1 VAVLLALCSSA
12 VYGAADFFGGIAAKR
27 LPALVVVAVSQLA
40 GALLV
45 ILVAGVL
52 GGVRTVHDLVLGA
65 AAGLVGALALAL
77 FYSALATGSM
87 SVVAPVTAVCGAAVP
102 VLAGLATGD
111 ALSPAALAGV
121 VLALPAIALAA
132 SERGLGALRTSL
144 RTLTRPVLAGLGLG
158 AVLLLL
164 HRTSPDSGLWPLV
177 ASRLTA
183 GVVVAG
189 LLVARGTALR
199 VPRGSRRTV
208 IGAGVADTLANVL
221 FLLAVRQGQLSVVGL
236 LSSLYPVS
244 TVVLAAAVLRER
256 LSRTQLAGVGGCAVA
271 VLLIAS
277 S

>member
-12 VYGAADFFGGIAAKR
+12 VYGAADFFGGLAAKR
-27 LPALVVVAVSQLA
+27 LPALVVVAVSQLV
-40 GALLV
+40 GAVLVLLV
-45 ILVAGVL
+45 VPAV
-52 GGVRTVHDLVLGA
+52 GGVRTLQDLVLGA
-65 AAGLVGALALAL
+65 AAGLLGALALAL
-77 FYSALATGSM
+77 FYSALAAGSM

-111 ALSPAALAGV
+111 SLSARALAGV

-132 SERGLGALRTSL
+132 SEGGVGALRTGL
-144 RTLTRPVLAGLGLG
+144 RALTRPVLAGLGLG
-158 AVLLLL
+158 GVLLLL

-177 ASRLTA
+177 ASRLAA
-183 GVVVAG
+183 GVVVA
-189 LLVARGTALR
+189 LLLLARGVPVR
-199 VPRGSRRTV
+199 VPRSSLGIV
-208 IGAGVADTLANVL
+208 IAAGGADTLANVL

-244 TVVLAAAVLRER
+244 TVLLAAAVLRER
-256 LSRTQLAGVGGCAVA
+256 LSGTQLAGVGGCAVA

>member
-1 VAVLLALCSSA
+1 MAVLLALCSSA
-12 VYGAADFFGGIAAKR
+12 VYGAADFFGGLGAKR
-27 LPALVVVAVSQLA
+27 LPALVVVSVSQLA

-45 ILVAGVL
+45 VLVVPVA

-65 AAGLVGALALAL
+65 CAGLLGALALVL
-77 FYSALATGSM
+77 FYRALAEGSM

-111 ALSPAALAGV
+111 VLGAPAIAGV
-121 VLALPAIALAA
+121 VLALPAIGLAA
-132 SERGLGALRTSL
+132 SEGGLGALRHDL
-144 RTLTRPVLAGLGLG
+144 RGLTRPVLAGLGFG
-158 AVLLLL
+158 GVLLLL
-164 HRTSPDSGLWPLV
+164 HGTSHDSGLWPLV

-189 LLVARGTALR
+189 LLVARGTPLR
-199 VPRGSRRTV
+199 VPRGSLTTV
-208 IGAGVADTLANVL
+208 VAAGAADTLANVL
-221 FLLAVRQGQLSVVGL
+221 FLLAVRMGQLSVVGL

-256 LSRTQLAGVGGCAVA
+256 LSKVQLAGVGGCTVA

>member
-132 SERGLGALRTSL
+132 SEGGLGALRAGL

-158 AVLLLL
+158 GVLLLL
-164 HRTSPDSGLWPLV
+164 HATSPDSGLWPLV

-189 LLVARGTALR
+189 FLVARGTPLAL
-199 VPRGSRRTV
+199 PRGSRGTV
-208 IGAGVADTLANVL
+208 IGAGAADTLANVL

-244 TVVLAAAVLRER
+244 TVLLAAALLRER
-256 LSRTQLAGVGGCAVA
+256 LSGVQLAGVGGCAVA

>member
-12 VYGAADFFGGIAAKR
+12 VYGAADFFGGLGAKR
-27 LPALVVVAVSQLA
+27 VPALVVVALSQLA
-40 GALLV
+40 GTLLV
-45 ILVAGVL
+45 VLVVPVVGGTASARDIL
-52 GGVRTVHDLVLGA
+52 LGA
-65 AAGLVGALALAL
+65 AAGLLGALALAL
-77 FYSALATGSM
+77 FYAALASGSM

-111 ALSPAALAGV
+111 ALSPPALAGV

-132 SERGLGALRTSL
+132 SEGGLGALRSDL
-144 RTLTRPVLAGLGLG
+144 RGLTRPVLAGLGLG
-158 AVLLLL
+158 GVLLLL
-164 HRTSPDSGLWPLV
+164 HGTSPGSGVWPLV
-177 ASRLTA
+177 ASRSAA

-189 LLVARGTALR
+189 LLVARGVPLR
-199 VPRGSRRTV
+199 VPRGSVPTV
-208 IGAGVADTLANVL
+208 IATGTADTLANVL

-244 TVVLAAAVLRER
+244 TVLLAALLLHER
-256 LSRTQLAGVGGCAVA
+256 LSKIQIAGVGGCTLA